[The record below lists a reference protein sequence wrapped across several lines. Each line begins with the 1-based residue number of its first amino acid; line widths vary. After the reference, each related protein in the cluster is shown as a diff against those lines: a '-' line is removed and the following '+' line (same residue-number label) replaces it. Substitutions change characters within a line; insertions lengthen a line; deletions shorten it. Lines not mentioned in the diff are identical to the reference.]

1 MRKYLIIIISILVL
15 VVSVLFLLFRFK
27 SNNYLFK
34 SISILALNEVSTEKK
49 IVEIA
54 PDYSY
59 KININYPYT
68 GYSNLNNKI
77 DNLIKKYLTDFMK
90 ADKPYID
97 NQIYSLDIT
106 YDTYKYQEFISY
118 VFTIFLNTGGAHPNT
133 IIETISYDTKNKTI
147 IDIDWLIDKN
157 KNILNL
163 LSKESRLILSENSS
177 LKQGDITDMILDGTT
192 PRKDNFSNFAFTD
205 KGLMIFFNR
214 YQIAP
219 YSYGS
224 FNIIIPYTSLD
235 IL

>member
-1 MRKYLIIIISILVL
+1 MKKYLIIISFLVIT
-15 VVSVLFLLFRFK
+15 VSVLFLLFRFK
-27 SNNYLFK
+27 NNNYQFN

-54 PDYSY
+54 SDYSY

-68 GYSNLNNKI
+68 GYSNLNNEI
-77 DNLIKKYLTDFMK
+77 DNLIKKYLNDFMK
-90 ADKPYID
+90 ADKPFID

-106 YDTYKYQEFISY
+106 YDTYQYKEFISY
-118 VFTIFLNTGGAHPNT
+118 VFTVFLNTGGAHPNT
-133 IIETISYDTKNKTI
+133 IIETISYDTKNENI
-147 IDIDWLIDKN
+147 IDIDWLIN
-157 KNILNL
+157 KNNDILNI
-163 LSKESRLILSENSS
+163 LSKESRVILDKNPS
-177 LKQGDITDMILDGTT
+177 LKQGNITDMTLDGIM

-205 KGLMIFFNR
+205 KGLMLFFNR

-224 FNIIIPYTSLD
+224 FNIIIPYSSLV

>member
-1 MRKYLIIIISILVL
+1 MKKYLIIISFLVIT
-15 VVSVLFLLFRFK
+15 VSVLFLLFRFK
-27 SNNYLFK
+27 NNNYQFN

-54 PDYSY
+54 SDYSY

-77 DNLIKKYLTDFMK
+77 DNLIKKYLNDFMK
-90 ADKPYID
+90 ADKPFID

-106 YDTYKYQEFISY
+106 YDTYRYKEFISY
-118 VFTIFLNTGGAHPNT
+118 VFTVFLNTGGAHPNT
-133 IIETISYDTKNKTI
+133 IIETISYDTKNENI
-147 IDIDWLIDKN
+147 IDIDWLIN
-157 KNILNL
+157 KNNDILNI
-163 LSKESRLILSENSS
+163 LSKESRVILDKNPS
-177 LKQGDITDMILDGTT
+177 LKQGNITDMTLDGTM

-205 KGLMIFFNR
+205 KGLMLFFNR

-224 FNIIIPYTSLD
+224 FNIIIPYSSLD

>member
-1 MRKYLIIIISILVL
+1 MKKYLIIISFLVIT
-15 VVSVLFLLFRFK
+15 VSVLFLLFRFK
-27 SNNYLFK
+27 NNNYQFN

-54 PDYSY
+54 SDYSY

-68 GYSNLNNKI
+68 GYSNLNNEI
-77 DNLIKKYLTDFMK
+77 DNLIKKYLNDFMK
-90 ADKPYID
+90 ADKPFID

-106 YDTYKYQEFISY
+106 YDTYRYKEFISY
-118 VFTIFLNTGGAHPNT
+118 VFTVFLNTGGAHPNT
-133 IIETISYDTKNKTI
+133 IIETISYDTKNENI
-147 IDIDWLIDKN
+147 IDIDWLIN
-157 KNILNL
+157 KNNDILNI
-163 LSKESRLILSENSS
+163 LSKESRVILDKNPS
-177 LKQGDITDMILDGTT
+177 LKQGNITDMTLDGTM

-205 KGLMIFFNR
+205 KGLMLFFNR

-224 FNIIIPYTSLD
+224 FNIIIPYSSLD

>member
-1 MRKYLIIIISILVL
+1 MKKYLIIISFLVIT
-15 VVSVLFLLFRFK
+15 VSVLCLLFRFK
-27 SNNYLFK
+27 NNNYQFN

-54 PDYSY
+54 SDYSY

-68 GYSNLNNKI
+68 GYSNLNNEI
-77 DNLIKKYLTDFMK
+77 DNLIKKYLADFMK
-90 ADKPYID
+90 ADKPFID
-97 NQIYSLDIT
+97 NQIYSLNIT
-106 YDTYKYQEFISY
+106 YDTYRYKEFISY

-133 IIETISYDTKNKTI
+133 IIETISYDTKNENI
-147 IDIDWLIDKN
+147 IDIDWLIN
-157 KNILNL
+157 KNNDILNI
-163 LSKESRLILSENSS
+163 LSKESRVILDKNLS
-177 LKQGDITDMILDGTT
+177 LKQGNITDMTLDGTM

-205 KGLMIFFNR
+205 KGLMLFFNR

-224 FNIIIPYTSLD
+224 FNIIIPYSSLD